1 MKISFSTLGC
11 PDWTLRQ
18 VIDLARRER
27 YDGVELR
34 FIEGDAALW
43 KRAEFTGAGLRD
55 ALAVIRNAA
64 LVVSCVDTSCF
75 FHSPDPA
82 ERRRMLDEG
91 RRMLALAA
99 ALGAPGIRIFGDRV
113 QPGATREAT
122 EGWIAEGFRVL
133 GEEAAAS
140 GLETWLETHGD
151 FASAAAT
158 AAILRRSATRG
169 AGLVWDPANAFA
181 EAGEQPADG
190 YVKLAGLV
198 RHVHLKD
205 LRRGPQS
212 DAENPASAWKP
223 VLTGTGQFPA
233 DRVVALLG
241 AAGFAGHVSFEWEKR
256 WHPTIEEPEVALPHF
271 ASWFR
276 QTLAGAG

>member
-1 MKISFSTLGC
+1 MKMSFSTLGC

-18 VIDLARRER
+18 VITLARRER

-43 KRAEFTGAGLRD
+43 RRTEFSGAGLKDTITEIHD
-55 ALAVIRNAA
+55 AG

-82 ERRRMLDEG
+82 ERRRTLDEG
-91 RRMLALAA
+91 RRMLTLAA

-113 QPGATREAT
+113 QAGATRDAT
-122 EGWIAEGFRVL
+122 AGWIADALHVL

-151 FASAAAT
+151 FASADATATILVRAAT
-158 AAILRRSATRG
+158 SG
-169 AGLVWDPANAFA
+169 GGVVWDPANAFA
-181 EAGEQPADG
+181 ESGEPPEDG
-190 YVKLAGLV
+190 YVRLAGLI

-205 LRRGPQS
+205 LRLGSRS
-212 DAENPASAWKP
+212 DAEHPASAWKP
-223 VLTGTGQFPA
+223 VMTGTGQFPA
-233 DRVVALLG
+233 NRVVALLR

-256 WHPTIEEPEVALPHF
+256 WHPTIEEPDVALPHF
-271 ASWFR
+271 ATWFR
-276 QTLAGAG
+276 QAVASAG